1 MAKISLKPS
10 SQCEKEGKARKKKSV
25 YVRNASSVSGCRG
38 GKVSGSRLIWGPTAL
53 SSITHTYIAFLND
66 SNSSFYDRGSSLTRQ
81 HMKQARIL
89 YSMLALNKQGGKFA
103 CFALPS

>member
-66 SNSSFYDRGSSLTRQ
+66 SNNSFYDRGSSLTRQ